1 VLSERRCTH
10 CGVQLPE
17 REPGESATDDLVAEM
32 LAQET
37 FTEQETSTQEVRSVV
52 FCVKCDSC
60 GHRNWLT

>member
-17 REPGESATDDLVAEM
+17 REPGESTTDDLVTQM
-32 LAQET
+32 LAQEALP
-37 FTEQETSTQEVRSVV
+37 EQDAAAREPRQLVY
-52 FCVKCDSC
+52 CVKCTSC